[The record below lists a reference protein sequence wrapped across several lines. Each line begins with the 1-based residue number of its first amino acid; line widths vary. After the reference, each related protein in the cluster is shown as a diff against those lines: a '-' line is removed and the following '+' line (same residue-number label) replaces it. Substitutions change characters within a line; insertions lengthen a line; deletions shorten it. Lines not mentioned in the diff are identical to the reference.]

1 MSEDQDLP
9 SPAADDAEG
18 LSLREGDTEEI
29 DALPVPEE
37 DERSRSP
44 VLVAALS
51 RPLAELRTPAV
62 QAAAV
67 AAGGFVAGAAVVGL
81 ARRRHASPRL
91 MRMQPTRTQPR
102 KLLRRGASKR
112 QTERLEIVASKSL
125 LVDLHLLGPQSRG
138 R

>member
-1 MSEDQDLP
+1 MSEDQDL
-9 SPAADDAEG
+9 SPAADGAEDV
-18 LSLREGDTEEI
+18 SLREGDTEEV

-37 DERSRSP
+37 DERARSP
-44 VLVAALS
+44 VLAAALS

-81 ARRRHASPRL
+81 ARRRHGAPR
-91 MRMQPTRTQPR
+91 PAR
-102 KLLRRGASKR
+102 KLLRRGAGRR
-112 QTERLEIVASKSL
+112 QGERLEIVASRSL
-125 LVDLHLLGPQSRG
+125 LVDLHLLGPQGRG